1 MKSPGL
7 MGVIVAAAA
16 LVVAASAPP
25 QLRIVEPTHGA
36 YLSGPV
42 ELRAVV
48 DPPEV
53 ASRVKSLVFFVDGRE
68 ACTLEQAPFLCEWEA
83 GRDVTPHVIRAV
95 ATLDDG
101 TRLST
106 RVRTEGL
113 GYADRVDVDAVQISV
128 VVTDAEGR
136 FVEGLPRSAFRLFED
151 GKPQVIT
158 SFAAEDVPLTLA
170 AAVDMSESMT
180 EAMPEV
186 KRAAQT
192 FLGALGPQPE
202 VTLLAFNDNVV
213 TLARRATSPDARNR
227 AVARLT
233 PWGGTAL
240 YDAIIRGMDQLSRRS
255 GRRALVVFSDGDDTA
270 SRATPE
276 AAIERVEA
284 SDATVYTVGF
294 GQATTV
300 KRLRDLLSRIAT
312 LSGGQGLLA
321 AGIGE
326 LERVFA
332 DIIDDLSHQ
341 YLLGYQPRDQRHDG
355 RWRTLEVEVEGAGY
369 RVRHR
374 QGYRLVPQ

>member
-1 MKSPGL
+1 MIPGGL
-7 MGVIVAAAA
+7 RGVIVAAVA
-16 LVVAASAPP
+16 LVVSTSA
-25 QLRIVEPTHGA
+25 QSRLRIIDPKPGA
-36 YLSGPV
+36 YLSGTV
-42 ELRAVV
+42 ELRA
-48 DPPEV
+48 DIDSPEV
-53 ASRVKSLVFFVDGRE
+53 AARVTSLVFLVDGRE
-68 ACTLEQAPFLCEWEA
+68 VCTLDQGPFSCEWDA
-83 GRDVTPHVIRAV
+83 GRDISPHVIRAV

-101 TRLST
+101 TRLSA

-128 VVTDAEGR
+128 VVTDGDGR
-136 FVEGLPRSAFRLFED
+136 FVQGLPRSAFRVLED
-151 GKPQVIT
+151 GKPQAIS
-158 SFAAEDVPLTLA
+158 SFVAEDVPLTLV
-170 AAVDMSESMT
+170 AAVDISESMT

-192 FLGALGPQPE
+192 FLAALGPKPE
-202 VTLLAFNDNVV
+202 VSLLAFNDNVITV
-213 TLARRATSPDARNR
+213 ARRAPSNEARSR

-240 YDAIIRGMDQLSRRS
+240 YDAIIRGMDQVSRRA

-321 AGIGE
+321 ASSAE
-326 LERVFA
+326 LERTFA
-332 DIIDDLSHQ
+332 GIIDDLSHQ
-341 YLLGYQPRDQRHDG
+341 YLLGYQPRDQHRDG
-355 RWRTLEVEVEGAGY
+355 RWRTLRVEVEGAGY
-369 RVRHR
+369 HVRHR
-374 QGYRLVPQ
+374 QGYRLLGP

>member
-1 MKSPGL
+1 
-7 MGVIVAAAA
+7 
-16 LVVAASAPP
+16 
-25 QLRIVEPTHGA
+25 
-36 YLSGPV
+36 
-42 ELRAVV
+42 
-48 DPPEV
+48 
-53 ASRVKSLVFFVDGRE
+53 
-68 ACTLEQAPFLCEWEA
+68 LEQAPFLCEWEA